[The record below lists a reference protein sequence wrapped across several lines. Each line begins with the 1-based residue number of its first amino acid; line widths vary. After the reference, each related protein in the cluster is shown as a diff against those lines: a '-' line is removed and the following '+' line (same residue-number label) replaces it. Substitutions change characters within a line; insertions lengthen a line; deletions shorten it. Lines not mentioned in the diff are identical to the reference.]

1 MPFAVIALIAAL
13 GGLLFGYDTGV
24 ISGALLFIRD
34 VFHLSDAMQG
44 IVAGI
49 ALGGAALGAL
59 VAGSLADRFGRRI
72 VIIAT
77 AVLFAV
83 ASIVSALAPD
93 LAVLLLGR
101 VLVGVAIGI
110 ASMLTPLYLAEM
122 APPEKR
128 GGVVS
133 LNQLFITIGIL
144 VSYLAG
150 YGLANVAEGWRWML
164 GLGAVPGVIL
174 GIGMAMLPESPRWLA
189 GHGRPQEAEAAL
201 RRLRG
206 GTDIGNELAE
216 LRRDVAPSGR
226 RVASAATLLA
236 PRLRRPL
243 VVGLGLA
250 FFQQVT
256 GINTVIY
263 FAPTILQ
270 KAGLSSASSAILATA
285 GIGLVNVVVTLVSIR
300 LIDRLGRRPLLLIS
314 LAGMALSL
322 LALAFGQAQ
331 GTGGP
336 LAYATLLSLC
346 AYVAFFAIGLGPVFW
361 LLISEIFPLGVR
373 GRAMGVAT
381 VGQWVFNLVVTA
393 TFLDLV
399 AALGAPG
406 TFVVYA
412 VLTLVALGFTA
423 KLVPETKGRTLE
435 AIEADLDTA

>member
-1 MPFAVIALIAAL
+1 MPFVVIALIAAL

-34 VFHLSDAMQG
+34 VFHLSATMQG

-49 ALGGAALGAL
+49 ALAGAALGAL
-59 VAGSLADRFGRRI
+59 VAGGLADRFGRRI

-83 ASIVSALAPD
+83 GSVVSALAPD
-93 LAVLLLGR
+93 LSVLLVGR
-101 VLVGVAIGI
+101 VLVGAAIGV

-122 APPEKR
+122 APPERR

-150 YGLANVAEGWRWML
+150 YGLATVAEGWRWML
-164 GLGAVPGVIL
+164 GLGAVPGLIL

-201 RRLRG
+201 QRLRG
-206 GTDIGNELAE
+206 ETDIGNELAE

-285 GIGLVNVVVTLVSIR
+285 GIGLVNVVMTLVSIR
-300 LIDRLGRRPLLLIS
+300 LIDRLGRRPLLIVS

-322 LALAFGQAQ
+322 LALALGEAY
-331 GTGGP
+331 GAGGP
-336 LAYATLLSLC
+336 LAYVTLLSLC

-406 TFVVYA
+406 TFAAYA
-412 VLTLVALGFTA
+412 VLTLAALGFTA
-423 KLVPETKGRTLE
+423 KLVPETRGRTLE
-435 AIEADLDTA
+435 AIEADLDAA